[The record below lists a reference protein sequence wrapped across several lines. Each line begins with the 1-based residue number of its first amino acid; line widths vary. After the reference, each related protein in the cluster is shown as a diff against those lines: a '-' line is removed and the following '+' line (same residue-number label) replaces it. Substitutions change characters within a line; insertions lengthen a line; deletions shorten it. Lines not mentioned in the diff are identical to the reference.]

1 MRSDDQISLDKHASL
16 PAGRDLIGH
25 MLGGKYY
32 VLEFIGRGG
41 MGSVYRVHH
50 MFLNCDMA
58 LKLLDSARVA
68 DGVQLRRFQQ
78 EGIAANSLNH
88 PCLVKIHDFGLLDSG
103 QPYLVM
109 DLVEGQTLAA
119 FLQKKGPM
127 SLKDINNVFAQ
138 VCFGLSY
145 AHNERVVHRDIK
157 PSNIMLLN
165 DLRFDTEGG
174 VKIVDFGLAK
184 IATENEDVQALTRT
198 GEVMGSPIYMS
209 PEQCAGKMID
219 YRSDIYSLGCVLFE
233 ALTGTPPFIGE
244 SALRTM
250 MLHQSEKAP
259 TLKEASL
266 GKDFPPGLERIVAK
280 MLAKSPGD
288 RYRDLGVVAQ
298 ELAHACTGS
307 DQMLE
312 PKRPAA
318 KRDAQKISLK
328 WPQLLLMIALS
339 NLTCSAATL
348 LIMHWQRLKAPQAVS
363 RQLQP
368 TAKAQDEAT
377 MSWPAVDISTSD
389 SETDQPFPH
398 AAGPIV
404 SKIVRKHG
412 HLLREFQFPSLA
424 VGQVTGKW
432 HSELASPTQD
442 SGYFTNPIEAQSTV
456 DLNADVPLTL
466 EINLTRFPSLIHS
479 ADVYKTIGLDEFDGF
494 LIKKDFV
501 RLASTSSAEHKFLTS
516 VIEQATKWKRLKGF
530 EVRNLDIGA
539 DEIAAIDKLKS
550 LKVFESR
557 NCSFDPNALARTHFL
572 QYVEIVRLTALPVTR
587 QLKGSAKLTQLLLDM
602 CYCTPE
608 SIENLRDCPKLRTLS
623 IAQLEVSDD
632 LVAAIASLHQVE
644 KETVDCRTLS
654 TAQVRALLGNPGL
667 RSLSVD
673 TEVYSRAT
681 EDGVVDSR
689 MIQLAPSPNRRL

>member
-1 MRSDDQISLDKHASL
+1 MRSDDQISLDKHAGL
-16 PAGRDLIGH
+16 PDGRDLVGH

-32 VLEFIGRGG
+32 VLGFIGRGG

-68 DGVQLRRFQQ
+68 DGVQIRRFQQ

-88 PCLVKIHDFGLLDSG
+88 SCLVKIHDFGLLDSG

-109 DLVEGQTLAA
+109 DLVDGQTLAA
-119 FLQKKGPM
+119 FLKKKGPM

-157 PSNIMLLN
+157 PSNIMLLK
-165 DLRFDTEGG
+165 DLQFDTEGS

-184 IATENEDVQALTRT
+184 IATENDDMQALTRT

-280 MLAKSPGD
+280 MLAKSPSD
-288 RYRDLGVVAQ
+288 RYRDLGVVAH

-307 DQMLE
+307 DRVLE
-312 PKRPAA
+312 PKSPTTR
-318 KRDAQKISLK
+318 RDAQKIFLT
-328 WPQLLLMIALS
+328 WPKLLLMIALS
-339 NLTCSAATL
+339 NLVSSTTTIL
-348 LIMHWQRLKAPQAVS
+348 TMHWQQLKGQPAAS
-363 RQLQP
+363 RQEQP
-368 TAKAQDEAT
+368 LHTT
-377 MSWPAVDISTSD
+377 PAVIDPYQAMLSVPELPDDTSPKSSD
-389 SETDQPFPH
+389 HQLPH
-398 AAGPIV
+398 AAEPIV
-404 SKIVRKHG
+404 SKIDRKDG
-412 HLLREFQFPSLA
+412 TRKFQFPTITI
-424 VGQVTGKW
+424 GQVTGKW
-432 HSELASPTQD
+432 QRELALQTLPKDSPTQAVD
-442 SGYFTNPIEAQSTV
+442 ARSTV
-456 DLNADVPLTL
+456 VVRSDVPLTF
-466 EINLTRFPSLIHS
+466 EINLTRFPGLIHC
-479 ADVYKTIGLDEFDGF
+479 ADVYKMIGVNEFDGF
-494 LIKKDFV
+494 LLKKDIV
-501 RLASTSSAEHKFLTS
+501 RLAPAPPSEHKFLTS
-516 VIEQATKWKRLKGF
+516 VIEQAAKWTRLRAF

-539 DEIAAIDKLKS
+539 SEIAAIDKLKP

-557 NCSFDPNALARTHFL
+557 ESTFDPKALAHTHFL
-572 QYVEIVRLTALPVTR
+572 PNAENVWVSGFPVTR
-587 QLKGSAKLTQLLLDM
+587 YVKGSTRLTNLFLDDS
-602 CYCTPE
+602 YCTRE
-608 SIENLRDCPKLRTLS
+608 SMMDLKDCPNLRTLS
-623 IAQLEVSDD
+623 IVQAPLGDD
-632 LVAAIASLHQVE
+632 VIAAIASLHQLTDE
-644 KETVDCRTLS
+644 KIERASLS
-654 TAQVRALLGNPGL
+654 PEQVRVLLSNRNLHKL
-667 RSLSVD
+667 RVD
-673 TEVYSRAT
+673 AAVRQRAT
-681 EDGVVDSR
+681 EAGIVDPR
-689 MIQLAPSPNRRL
+689 LAQIQAP